1 MPSPALRPFPSRLPI
16 ACLAAALAAC
26 GASTPPAAA
35 VEPVIAKEVSTFDSG
50 NWGNLGLAPTGIE
63 VVDVELGEW
72 AESEMSVMQRKNVE
86 RGGGDASKVPVAW
99 ETKWTATL
107 RLKEPVVMID
117 HELRGRFVVRTI
129 AETGATLP
137 FAGRVRGALLPTSGW
152 DVMAHVDRGNSQDGG
167 PLRPWFDAAGEVRNG
182 YPVIGD
188 PNREVRMRS
197 GPRFVSA
204 SLLPGAIVLGSED
217 HAKLAAEQKKADE
230 ARAAEWARETERRRQ
245 QQVAEQQAAEAAA
258 KKRADDAAKARAE
271 RAEAQ
276 RRATAAPRLAP
287 FVAAATSGRG
297 AMLALPASAQR
308 GFVFTEVQ
316 HDAATLKTVGK
327 GIDIRTLPAR
337 DVAFEAVVDAQ
348 GNVALTIDG
357 EAKPVQLGNTVG
369 DAVVCSGNMQL
380 AALTEE
386 RARALTAIAAAAR
399 RERERAAASLEPA
412 ILDAAAVAARAND
425 GAPVAL
431 SGEVLQAD
439 RPTPQL
445 AAMFAP
451 GTDAKQEFRV
461 NNRPTV
467 LRLAAPTRGAAL
479 LLRAG
484 SRGTAAMTVLLNG
497 TLTVEIPA
505 TAKDAGCVVA
515 LPPDLEVIDVRLE
528 AKGDTRL
535 RGLHLLSR

>member
-152 DVMAHVDRGNSQDGG
+152 DVMAHVDRGDSQDGG

-258 KKRADDAAKARAE
+258 KKRADDA
-271 RAEAQ
+271 AEAQ

-505 TAKDAGCVVA
+505 TAKDAGCVVV